1 MHRLIATFLVAVVG
15 TAAAGT
21 PLHAQETGAVR
32 GTVTLEDGDFVSGAV
47 IRAAHTVSLTASN
60 VTNVL
65 YRNHTSF
72 IKDRVHEMGR
82 GVRVHYAVRF
92 H

>member
-1 MHRLIATFLVAVVG
+1 MF
-15 TAAAGT
+15 AGG
-21 PLHAQETGAVR
+21 P
-32 GTVTLEDGDFVSGAV
+32 
-47 IRAAHTVSLTASN
+47 RAAHIVSLTSSN

-72 IKDRVHEMGR
+72 IRDRVHEMGR
-82 GVRVHYAVRF
+82 GVRVNDAVRF